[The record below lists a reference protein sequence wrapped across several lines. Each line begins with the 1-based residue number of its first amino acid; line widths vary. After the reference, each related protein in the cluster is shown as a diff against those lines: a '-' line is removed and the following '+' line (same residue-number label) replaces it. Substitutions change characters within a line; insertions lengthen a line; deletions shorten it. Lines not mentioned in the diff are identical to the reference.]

1 VLHYGARRRRNSL
14 PVNAEINIVN
24 LVDVAFVLLIIFM
37 ITAPILQGGI
47 EVELPR
53 TQASPIT
60 SSESIIVSVAANGD
74 LFIDKAQ
81 IGSLAE
87 LETALRAVLGDNPAD
102 RDVMLKADRS
112 VTHGRVMEVMGIMN
126 EIGVPLAIAAEP
138 LPRGRR

>member
-1 VLHYGARRRRNSL
+1 MLHYGSRRRRSSL
-14 PVNAEINIVN
+14 PVNAEINLVN
-24 LVDVAFVLLIIFM
+24 LIDVAFVLLIIFM

-60 SSESIIVSVAANGD
+60 SSESIIVSIAANGD

-81 IGSLAE
+81 IGSLDE
-87 LETALRAVLGDNPAD
+87 FENALRAVLGDNPAE

-138 LPRGRR
+138 LPRRR

>member
-1 VLHYGARRRRNSL
+1 VLHYGSRRRRSSL
-14 PVNAEINIVN
+14 PVNSEINLVN
-24 LVDVAFVLLIIFM
+24 LIDVAFVLLIIFM

-60 SSESIIVSVAANGD
+60 SSESIIVSIAANGD

-81 IGSLAE
+81 IGSLDE
-87 LETALRAVLGDNPAD
+87 FENALRAVLGDNPAE

-138 LPRGRR
+138 LPRRR

>member
-1 VLHYGARRRRNSL
+1 MLHYGSRRRRSSL

-60 SSESIIVSVAANGD
+60 SSESIIVSIAANGD

-81 IGSLAE
+81 IVSLE
-87 LETALRAVLGDNPAD
+87 EFETALRAVLGDNPAD

-112 VTHGRVMEVMGIMN
+112 VTHGRVMEVMGVMH

-138 LPRGRR
+138 LPRRR

>member
-1 VLHYGARRRRNSL
+1 VIVLSYSRRRRNSL

-47 EVELPR
+47 EVELPK
-53 TQASPIT
+53 TQASPVT
-60 SSESIIVSVAANGD
+60 SSESVIVSVAANGD

-81 IGSLAE
+81 IGSIEE
-87 LETALRAVLGDNPAD
+87 LGTALRAVLGDTPSE

-112 VTHGRVMEVMGIMN
+112 VDYGRVAEVMGVMN
-126 EIGVPLAIAAEP
+126 EIGVPLALAVEP
-138 LPRGRR
+138 LPRRR